1 MARDGRPWF
10 RRPFAI
16 VGVIVGV
23 LALAWLGYF
32 LWNVGVS
39 VVSIRK
45 GGVDPLEEIRRKSF
59 EASIGRTFANAN
71 VTPEDVAR
79 VTRGTH
85 PTLGNPDASLVIVEF
100 ADWDCAPSK
109 KVAPVVRSFMERHRD
124 DAYLI
129 VRDFPISEIHPQAEA
144 AAVAA
149 RCVFRQ
155 GNPDVYWKYHDLL
168 YEAQGRHA
176 DHELRGYAKSVGADL
191 AAYDACVASKAT
203 LSEVR
208 ASLNDGIA
216 AGVRG
221 TPTFFFNGVKIQ
233 GAIDADSFE
242 IIARE
247 ARERASAPK
256 VGL

>member
-1 MARDGRPWF
+1 M
-10 RRPFAI
+10 I
-16 VGVIVGV
+16 VGAAVCV
-23 LALAWLGYF
+23 LALAWVGYF

-39 VVSIRK
+39 VVAIRK
-45 GGVDPLEEIRRKSF
+45 GGVDPLEEIKRKSF
-59 EASIGRTFANAN
+59 EASVGRTFANAD
-71 VTPEDVAR
+71 VKPEDVAR
-79 VTRGTH
+79 VTRGSH
-85 PTLGNPDASLVIVEF
+85 PTLGNPAASLVIVEF
-100 ADWDCAPSK
+100 VDWSCPNSRR
-109 KVAPVVRSFMERHRD
+109 VAPIVRSFMKRHLD

-129 VRDFPISEIHPQAEA
+129 IRDLPLTDLYPQSETTAI
-144 AAVAA
+144 AA
-149 RCVFRQ
+149 RCVFAQ
-155 GNPDVYWKYHDLL
+155 GKPDVYWKYHDLL
-168 YEAQGRHA
+168 YDAQGRHA

-203 LSEVR
+203 LPEVR

-247 ARERASAPK
+247 ARARASAPP